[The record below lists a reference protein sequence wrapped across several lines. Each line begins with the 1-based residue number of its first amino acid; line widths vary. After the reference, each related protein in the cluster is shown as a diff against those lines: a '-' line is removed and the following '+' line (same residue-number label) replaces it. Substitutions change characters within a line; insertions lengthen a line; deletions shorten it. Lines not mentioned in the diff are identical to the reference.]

1 MTVINLQQFLDGVEK
16 AVCRVSRYVQSVW
29 FFFTFKGNNSNQ
41 YCQKNKHYI
50 LGVSGSFI
58 RRYGK
63 GLRSEFIFL
72 S

>member
-1 MTVINLQQFLDGVEK
+1 MSGLKICAIRVI
-16 AVCRVSRYVQSVW
+16 
-29 FFFTFKGNNSNQ
+29 FFTFKGNNSNQ

-50 LGVSGSFI
+50 LDVSGSFI

-63 GLRSEFIFL
+63 GLRREFIFL

>member
-1 MTVINLQQFLDGVEK
+1 MS
-16 AVCRVSRYVQSVW
+16 VSRYVQSVW

-63 GLRSEFIFL
+63 GLRREFILL

>member
-1 MTVINLQQFLDGVEK
+1 MESKKL
-16 AVCRVSRYVQSVW
+16 YVGSQDMCNPCG
-29 FFFTFKGNNSNQ
+29 FFFTFKSNNSNQ

-63 GLRSEFIFL
+63 GLRREFIFL

>member
-1 MTVINLQQFLDGVEK
+1 MESKKLYVGSQDMCNPCDFFLL
-16 AVCRVSRYVQSVW
+16 SR
-29 FFFTFKGNNSNQ
+29 GNNSNQ

-50 LGVSGSFI
+50 LDVSGSFI

-63 GLRSEFIFL
+63 GLRREFIFL